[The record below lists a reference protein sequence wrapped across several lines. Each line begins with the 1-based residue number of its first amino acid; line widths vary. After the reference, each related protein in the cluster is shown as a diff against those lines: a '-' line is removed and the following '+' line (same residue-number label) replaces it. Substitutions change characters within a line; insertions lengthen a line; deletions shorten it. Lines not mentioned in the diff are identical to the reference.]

1 MSNDGLY
8 LGLMSGTSLDAID
21 CALVQIS
28 KKATT
33 LRSARST
40 PIAADL
46 RAELFSLCSPGD
58 NEIDRMGI
66 ADRRLGRSYAEAVNA
81 LLSDLHLSASS
92 IRAIGCH
99 GQTIRHRPS
108 AGQRFTLQI
117 GDPNALAVKT
127 GITVVSDFRR
137 RDMAVGG
144 QGAPLAPAFHQ
155 AVFADDDEPRAIVN
169 IGGISNITLLTPGQ
183 PVIGFDTG
191 PGNVLMDGWT
201 LRHRQV
207 DFDRD
212 GAWAAQ
218 GHHDDTLLQRLLSH
232 SFLSQLPP
240 KSTGREE
247 FSGAWLDEQLID
259 GLERLAPVDV
269 QATLLEFTARTV
281 TSDLLGVL
289 PADGAVYLCG
299 GGAHNVAL
307 RRRIEMLLEDHRIST
322 TSALGIDPDWVEAAA
337 FAWLAYRTL
346 SNLTGNLPAVTGA
359 SRDVVLG
366 GIYQV

>member
-1 MSNDGLY
+1 
-8 LGLMSGTSLDAID
+8 
-21 CALVQIS
+21 
-28 KKATT
+28 
-33 LRSARST
+33 
-40 PIAADL
+40 
-46 RAELFSLCSPGD
+46 
-58 NEIDRMGI
+58 
-66 ADRRLGRSYAEAVNA
+66 
-81 LLSDLHLSASS
+81 
-92 IRAIGCH
+92 
-99 GQTIRHRPS
+99 
-108 AGQRFTLQI
+108 
-117 GDPNALAVKT
+117 
-127 GITVVSDFRR
+127 
-137 RDMAVGG
+137 MAVGG